1 MRLHAAKDHQ
11 KEEDEK
17 TSFRFAVNVARERG
31 GEDGRAKARAKL
43 IYRVSI
49 ITLVV
54 NFALA
59 AFKLFAGIFAH
70 SMAMI
75 SDAVHSASDV
85 FSTLIVIIG
94 VAIASKASDEKH
106 PYGHERF
113 ECVAAV
119 LLAVVLGATGA
130 VLGYSGIK
138 TLVKGNYDTIAV
150 PGTLALVAAAVSI
163 VVKEGMFWVTRA
175 AAKKVQS
182 GALKADAWHHRSD
195 ALSSIGA
202 LCGILGAKLGVP
214 VLDPVASLVICLFIL
229 KAALDIF
236 IDAVRK
242 MTDEACDPQTV
253 ESLRSILSEDDGV
266 DDVDKLITRKFG
278 DRIYVEAEI
287 SVNGDL
293 PLRAAHAIAKRVHD
307 RIETDF
313 PQVKHVSVHVN
324 PTDHGEDD

>member
-1 MRLHAAKDHQ
+1 MQEQTEKEIETEAETTPLFAAAVSSNAKDG
-11 KEEDEK
+11 EED
-17 TSFRFAVNVARERG
+17 
-31 GEDGRAKARAKL
+31 RAKARARI

-49 ITLVV
+49 ISLVV
-54 NFALA
+54 NCLLT

-75 SDAVHSASDV
+75 SDAVHSGSDV
-85 FSTLIVIIG
+85 FSTFIVILG

-113 ECVAAV
+113 ECVAAIV
-119 LLAVVLGATGA
+119 LAVVLGGTGVA
-130 VLGYSGIK
+130 LGYSGVK
-138 TLVKGNYDTIAV
+138 TLINRNYGSIAI

-163 VVKEGMFWVTRA
+163 VVKEGMFWVTHL

-182 GALKADAWHHRSD
+182 GALRADAWHHRSD

-202 LCGILGAKLGVP
+202 LLGILGAKLGFP
-214 VLDPVASLVICLFIL
+214 IFDPIASLVICLFIL
-229 KAALDIF
+229 KAAF
-236 IDAVRK
+236 SVFMDAVRK
-242 MTDEACDPQTV
+242 MTDEACDSETAEKINAVIEEV
-253 ESLRSILSEDDGV
+253 EGV
-266 DDVDKLITRKFG
+266 DDIDKLITRKFG

-293 PLRAAHAIAKRVHD
+293 PLREAHTIAKHVHD
-307 RIETDF
+307 RIEASF
-313 PQVKHVSVHVN
+313 REVKHVSVHVN